1 MEISRFSKEQ
11 LNKLDKEQLIE
22 LLTKQ
27 QEEAEKQQ
35 EQIDILTQE
44 LNQIRAMLFAR
55 KSEKQTEPDPDQL
68 QMEFNEAESLSTNA
82 AFEENEE
89 LTIQEH
95 TRKVKK
101 AGKRKAD
108 LSKLPK
114 EIVTHSIDEEKLK
127 EIFPDGYKKL
137 PDEVYS
143 NVEYQPAKY
152 IVKEHHIEIY
162 ADKKDDRIVRAD
174 HPAEL
179 LRSSIATPSLVAG
192 IMNGKYVNALPLY
205 RIEQEYERNDVP
217 ISRQTMANW
226 VIKTT
231 ERYLSLIYEHLKEK
245 LLSHSVLHADETPVI
260 VNKDGRP
267 AGAKSSMW
275 VYRSNV
281 LDTEPVVIYE
291 YQKTR
296 KAEHP
301 KEFLK
306 GFTGVLVTDGYE
318 VYHKLARERADEITV
333 SGCWVHLK
341 RKYTDAIKAMG
352 KSGADTIAGTLA
364 GHAIEMISKIFH
376 IDNNLDHLDEKSR
389 LKARKESIEPLVDE
403 FFAWIR
409 VHKNDVTR
417 KSATGKAFSYS
428 LEQEPYLREF
438 LKNGNVPMDNNA
450 AERAIRPFCIG
461 KKNWVMCDT
470 VNGAKDS
477 AIVYSLTETAK
488 ANGLKPYEYLKHL
501 LTEIPK
507 NIDESDPSFL
517 DELLPWS
524 KDLPEECRSQG

>member
-27 QEEAEKQQ
+27 QEEAEKKQ

-68 QMEFNEAESLSTNA
+68 QMEFNEAESLSTNEA
-82 AFEENEE
+82 SEENEE

-245 LLSHSVLHADETPVI
+245 LLSHSVLHAD
-260 VNKDGRP
+260 
-267 AGAKSSMW
+267 
-275 VYRSNV
+275 
-281 LDTEPVVIYE
+281 
-291 YQKTR
+291 
-296 KAEHP
+296 
-301 KEFLK
+301 
-306 GFTGVLVTDGYE
+306 
-318 VYHKLARERADEITV
+318 
-333 SGCWVHLK
+333 
-341 RKYTDAIKAMG
+341 
-352 KSGADTIAGTLA
+352 
-364 GHAIEMISKIFH
+364 
-376 IDNNLDHLDEKSR
+376 
-389 LKARKESIEPLVDE
+389 
-403 FFAWIR
+403 
-409 VHKNDVTR
+409 
-417 KSATGKAFSYS
+417 
-428 LEQEPYLREF
+428 
-438 LKNGNVPMDNNA
+438 
-450 AERAIRPFCIG
+450 
-461 KKNWVMCDT
+461 
-470 VNGAKDS
+470 
-477 AIVYSLTETAK
+477 
-488 ANGLKPYEYLKHL
+488 
-501 LTEIPK
+501 
-507 NIDESDPSFL
+507 
-517 DELLPWS
+517 
-524 KDLPEECRSQG
+524 DL